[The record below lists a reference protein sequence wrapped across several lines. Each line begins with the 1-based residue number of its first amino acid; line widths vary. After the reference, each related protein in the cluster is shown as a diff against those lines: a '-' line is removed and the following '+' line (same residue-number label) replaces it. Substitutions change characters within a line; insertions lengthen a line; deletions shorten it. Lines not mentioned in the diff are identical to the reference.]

1 VINNFPE
8 IKDPI
13 LRTNLNITFNHILV
27 LSTLLLKKDFDD
39 SLITLSSFRKTIII
53 HTASIIEAL
62 LMIIVKY
69 EVNSGNIKTKDSWKY
84 TDIRMLYK
92 ISPNK
97 QVVGLIREQM
107 PIDINKLDFNR
118 VIDYCSKYHIIEP
131 ELESNLDRVRSFRNR
146 LHIGNLKR
154 IDKLYNDQDLEF
166 VFDVA
171 KDVKSIISSN
181 KNYQ

>member
-1 VINNFPE
+1 
-8 IKDPI
+8 
-13 LRTNLNITFNHILV
+13 
-27 LSTLLLKKDFDD
+27 
-39 SLITLSSFRKTIII
+39 
-53 HTASIIEAL
+53 
-62 LMIIVKY
+62 MIIVKY

-131 ELESNLDRVRSFRNR
+131 ELEINLDRVRSFRNR

-171 KDVKSIISSN
+171 KDVKTIISSN